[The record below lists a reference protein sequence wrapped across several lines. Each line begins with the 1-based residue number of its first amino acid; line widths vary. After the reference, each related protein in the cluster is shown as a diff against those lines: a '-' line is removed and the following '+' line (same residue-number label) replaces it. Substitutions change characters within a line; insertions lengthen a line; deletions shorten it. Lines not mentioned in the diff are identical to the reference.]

1 MIKFILVAVVL
12 TGPQAG
18 TFYTFPEHQFDSL
31 DRCRIAAHYAQK
43 EAKGLGKFECAQI
56 ITT

>member
-1 MIKFILVAVVL
+1 MIKFILVAMVM

-18 TFYTFPEHQFDSL
+18 VFYTFPEHQFDSL
-31 DRCRIAAHYAQK
+31 AKCKIAAYYAQK